1 MVHSDSLWFIMI
13 HYFMIDDW
21 STLKLFEALAKHPLR
36 NPTCAFP
43 EDLHCRGDDAP
54 EAGKILSPQQTI
66 GSRAE
71 HIPKSSQVAVSYRT
85 SDFAKSSTNIK
96 TSSISI
102 LVYRSGSNLEN
113 TQMEKRWQQCL
124 RHWAIDHE
132 ALVHFYARFQV
143 PRAWPLLLSWS
154 YPTEP
159 YQQCPPLCFHGTPS
173 QGRAVDIQE
182 SLLGRIDTAA
192 PLLWKWLLL
201 STMSWPWPP
210 SLWSCSGGTNYFLC
224 WCWHCWYCD
233 NFCSHSC
240 SSWFLALMIL
250 MSLFPILI
258 NSPFKPSIYR
268 GLLRRSQEC
277 LPASRYTQKWKKSC
291 WQTTIRPW
299 VP

>member
-1 MVHSDSLWFIMI
+1 MI
-13 HYFMIDDW
+13 EDDW

-54 EAGKILSPQQTI
+54 EAAVQNLIPAANHRLSC
-66 GSRAE
+66 RA
-71 HIPKSSQVAVSYRT
+71 HAQNYPSHPKSLFPKIGLRQIIHKYQ
-85 SDFAKSSTNIK
+85 NIVYY
-96 TSSISI
+96 SI

-124 RHWAIDHE
+124 RHWSIDHE

-143 PRAWPLLLSWS
+143 PLSSWS

-224 WCWHCWYCD
+224 WCWHCWYCH

-277 LPASRYTQKWKKSC
+277 LPASRYKHRLGRSHADKPPFDHGS
-291 WQTTIRPW
+291 RS
-299 VP
+299 VVA